1 MGVYRMNKI
10 RNLDSTITNVN
21 HKIINIINTKL
32 SETNSTQ
39 QQLATATGIAQPTIS
54 KLLNGSSK
62 FSLSQIIRISAALGE
77 NLFAS
82 VSNEDFD
89 STNVSDPY
97 SIIPIEENDNL
108 ILSSNRRAFK
118 GYLNN
123 TYYTYFMS
131 TVSGKNEV
139 IHGEL
144 SFSQTQYN
152 RCRVNFKLFTG
163 KSDIANNPITKNYIG
178 NMIISI
184 PFSTC
189 YCTLTNAELGE
200 LCFMSFHHMFFL
212 NEQMQCRV
220 AAVLTTSSG
229 ENRRPTLH
237 RMIISQQEFHMDNPK
252 DKQFLYGQLKLNNKK
267 ILIRESNLKCV
278 LSNYKGFSEQM
289 EKFIESNIQEQI
301 IELDENQILGLNGSL
316 KEKIDV
322 ICALRSESLANK
334 NNKIGTN
341 TDEFLFEY
349 ISKETKVNKKSL

>member
-1 MGVYRMNKI
+1 MNTI
-10 RNLDSTITNVN
+10 RNFDSTINNIN
-21 HKIINIINTKL
+21 HKLISIINTKL
-32 SETNSTQ
+32 TEMNSTQ
-39 QQLATATGIAQPTIS
+39 QQLAIATGIAQPTIS

-89 STNVSDPY
+89 SANVSDPY
-97 SIIPIEENDNL
+97 AVIPIEETDNL
-108 ILSSNRRAFK
+108 ILSSNRQAFK

-123 TYYTYFMS
+123 TYYTYFIS
-131 TVSGKNEV
+131 TVSGITEL

-144 SFSQTQYN
+144 SFTPTRYN

-163 KSDIANNPITKNYIG
+163 KNDISNNPITKKYIG

-200 LCFMSFHHMFFL
+200 LCFMSFHHMFLL
-212 NEQMQCRV
+212 NEQMKCRV

-237 RMIISQQEFHMDNPK
+237 RMIITQQEFHLDNPK

-267 ILIRESNLKCV
+267 IIIKNTDWEDVLLNYKDYSDALENITESNAQDK
-278 LSNYKGFSEQM
+278 
-289 EKFIESNIQEQI
+289 I
-301 IELDENQILGLNGSL
+301 IELDENQILGLNYTL
-316 KEKIDV
+316 KEKIEI
-322 ICALRSESLANK
+322 ICALRSKSLANN

-349 ISKETKVNKKSL
+349 ISKEHPSL